1 MTYTQKFPWVDV
13 TFQRLE
19 ALTDFVDRHL
29 PACHVAAHKS
39 AR

>member
-1 MTYTQKFPWVDV
+1 MYKFPRLDV

-29 PACHVAAHKS
+29 PACHAAGHKS
-39 AR
+39 DR